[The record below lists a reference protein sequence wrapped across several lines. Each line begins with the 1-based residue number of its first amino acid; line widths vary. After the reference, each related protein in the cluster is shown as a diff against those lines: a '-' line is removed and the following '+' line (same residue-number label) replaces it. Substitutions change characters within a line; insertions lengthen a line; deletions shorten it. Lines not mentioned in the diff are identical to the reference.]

1 MSITFKNTDKQK
13 AKITAVNSR
22 YNDIIAAIEPYDTED
37 ANSIRKLQ
45 SELAKLWRNFTDK
58 DRKLNIAVVGRVKAG
73 KSTFLNTVIFG
84 GRHILPEAFTPKTAT
99 LTKIEYAEE
108 NSLEVEYYT
117 NDEWHNDI
125 EARVKTDNDSEEGRA
140 AKELMDDVRKSGVDV
155 EKILSKGSEQES
167 FAAEDELM
175 GRLNRYVGANGEVTP
190 LVKCVTL
197 KINKPELAGISI
209 VDTPGLNDPVISRT
223 QKTREFLSFC
233 DVVFFLS
240 PASQFLDKSDVD
252 LLRVQ
257 MPQKGVARFLL
268 ISSRFD
274 DALTDAVY
282 DHDDLS
288 ETIDDV
294 KKQLSGQA
302 KKIFRAQIEQCKKT
316 GNDGIADILN
326 ACEKPL
332 FVSSLFHNMIGK
344 DISDYN
350 EVEDNAF
357 DNLNVHDDLDKN
369 MIATIGDI
377 SAVNKRLE
385 EIIKEKDLTLARKAE
400 SFAPLVEKNLA
411 LRLSD
416 IKTAAKHRLNK
427 LETEDMASLEHER
440 KDMAARLNDI
450 NARLEEYFGA
460 MNIKMEHAKTDIMRD
475 LRQSSREYGTL
486 ATKTGTEV
494 QVKSF
499 SVSDSHWYNPFSWGK
514 SHREYY
520 TYETHYTYVDAND
533 ALENIRNYEREACSA
548 IEEGFRESTD
558 VKSLKNNLL
567 KLVVDNFNSADIG
580 YDPSYFR
587 LLTEKALNKI
597 ELPLMKINVD
607 EYLSTLSGKFSGEVR
622 SSSAQ
627 SELRS
632 LLDSIISKL
641 YDVIGEKFVTEL
653 TAYKLEMDKIK
664 NGFAEQLLKE
674 MNADFEKLKKDCKD
688 KEQSI
693 ERIKEYVAVLEKIR
707 SL

>member
-1 MSITFKNTDKQK
+1 MPVTFQNTDKKQ
-13 AKITAVNSR
+13 AKVTAMNSR
-22 YNDIIAAIEPYDTED
+22 YNDIIAAIEPHDAEA
-37 ANSIRKLQ
+37 ANSIRNLQ
-45 SELAKLWRNFTDK
+45 NELAKSWQNFTDGE
-58 DRKLNIAVVGRVKAG
+58 RKLNIAVVGRVKAG

-84 GRHILPEAFTPKTAT
+84 GRHVLPEAFTPKTAT

-117 NDEWHNDI
+117 ADEWHNDI
-125 EARVKTDNDSEEGRA
+125 EGCAKSDADSEVGRA
-140 AKELMDDVRKSGVDV
+140 AKELMDAVRESGIDVDA
-155 EKILSKGSEQES
+155 ILTKGSERETFS
-167 FAAEDELM
+167 AEEELM
-175 GRLNRYVGANGEVTP
+175 SRLNRYVGANGEITP

-197 KINKPELAGISI
+197 KINKPELEGISI

-257 MPQKGVARFLL
+257 MPQKGVARLVL

-274 DALTDAVY
+274 DALVDAVY

-302 KKIFRAQIEQCKKT
+302 KQIFRAQIEQCKKS
-316 GNDGIADILN
+316 GNDSIADILS

-332 FVSSLFHNMIGK
+332 FVSSLIHNMIGK
-344 DISDYN
+344 DIADYN
-350 EVEDNAF
+350 ETEDNAF
-357 DNLNVHDDLDKN
+357 DNLNVHDDLDEN
-369 MIATIGDI
+369 MMAAIGDI
-377 SAVNKRLE
+377 SAVNERLE
-385 EIIKEKDLTLARKAE
+385 EIIKEKDLTLAKKAE
-400 SFAPLVEKNLA
+400 SFVPLAEKNLA
-411 LRLSD
+411 LCMSD

-427 LETEDMASLEHER
+427 LEIEDMESLERER
-440 KDMAARLNDI
+440 KGMAARLNDI

-460 MNIKMEHAKTDIMRD
+460 MNVKMEQAKTSIMQD

-499 SVSDSHWYNPFSWGK
+499 RVSDSTWYKPWTWGS
-514 SHREYY
+514 SHREFY

-548 IEEGFRESTD
+548 IEEGFRDSTD
-558 VKSLKNNLL
+558 VKALKNHLL
-567 KLVVDNFNSADIG
+567 KLVVDNFNSADVG

-607 EYLSTLSGKFSGEVR
+607 EYLSALGGKFSGEVR

-641 YDVIGEKFVTEL
+641 YDVIGDKFVIEL
-653 TAYKLEMDKIK
+653 AKYKSQMDEIK
-664 NGFAEQLLKE
+664 SGFAEQLLKE
-674 MNADFEKLKKDCKD
+674 MNTDFEKLKKDCED

-693 ERIKEYVAVLEKIR
+693 ERMKQYVAVLEKI
-707 SL
+707 